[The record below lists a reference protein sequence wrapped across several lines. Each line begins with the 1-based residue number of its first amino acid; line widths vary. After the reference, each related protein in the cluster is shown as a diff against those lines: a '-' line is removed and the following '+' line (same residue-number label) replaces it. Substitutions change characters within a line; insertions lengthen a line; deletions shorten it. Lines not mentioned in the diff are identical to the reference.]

1 MVPQTSSETVT
12 KLYRYFIASAD
23 MYYGAVG
30 ERDVFVSIDQEGV
43 LRIWGEMH
51 DGGSQTEINLCEVFL
66 EYGMY
71 CRTWQEMTESYNVM
85 KGFGE
90 FLGDALAKFM
100 KENIKFDSTENPGA
114 CALECVLESLNAQ
127 ISIEQIGS
135 KLSFMIADCPI
146 HETAKRTGLREED
159 LALFG
164 FNVMVQTLINSID
177 PKVTLSIP
185 EEIQSNQT
193 YSIKM
198 QNQTPTKHFSPAV
211 PILLKE
217 WRVVEE
223 QKIDAF
229 TPPEM
234 ATRAVEAGTKKAALD
249 IPMMFTLAVLAGAFI
264 AMGAVFSVTVTEG
277 MGALPYGLVRLFSG
291 LAFTLGLILVIV
303 AGSELFTGNNLIIM
317 AYLSKRVSLQQLLRN
332 WFIVYLGN
340 FTGAMIIVLLM
351 FFTKQYTFRNG
362 AIGLIMLNIGES
374 KTSLGFIQAIA
385 LGIACNVLVCLAV
398 WMCFSARSTIDKI
411 LAIIPPIVA
420 FVASG
425 FEHSVANMYF
435 IPAGLF
441 IKYFGN
447 PDFFNMIQK
456 TPIDFIRLTWRN
468 FFLANL
474 FPVTIGNIIGGA
486 LMVGFVYWYLYQSK
500 NIRQKPIPSAGVAQL
515 ERYGSS
521 LKTVSSVFN
530 SHITGILK

>member
-1 MVPQTSSETVT
+1 MVPQTSVESVI

-23 MYYGAVG
+23 MYYAAVG
-30 ERDVFVSIDQEGV
+30 ERDVYVSIDQEGV

-51 DGGSQTEINLCEVFL
+51 GGGSATEINLCEVYL

-100 KENIKFDSTENPGA
+100 KENINFDSTENPGA

-135 KLSFMIADCPI
+135 ELSFMIADCPI
-146 HETAKRTGLREED
+146 HETAKKTGLREEE
-159 LALFG
+159 LALYG

-177 PKVTLSIP
+177 PKADLSLP
-185 EEIQSNQT
+185 AEIQPNQT
-193 YSIKM
+193 YTIKM
-198 QNQTPTKHFSPAV
+198 QNQTQPKSLSPSA

-223 QKIDAF
+223 EKIDAF

-234 ATRAVEAGTKKAALD
+234 ATRVLEAGVKKAAMD
-249 IPMMFTLAVLAGAFI
+249 IPMMFILAILAGAFI
-264 AMGAVFSVTVTEG
+264 AMGAAFSITVTEG
-277 MGALPYGLVRLFSG
+277 MGDLPYGLVRLLSG

-317 AYLSKRVSLQQLLRN
+317 AYLSKRVTLRQLLRN
-332 WFIVYLGN
+332 WLIVYLGN
-340 FTGAMIIVLLM
+340 FTGAIIIVLLM
-351 FFTKQYTFRNG
+351 LFTKQYTFRNG
-362 AIGLIMLNIGES
+362 AIGLTMLNIGES
-374 KTSLGFIQAIA
+374 KTSLGFFQAVA
-385 LGIACNVLVCLAV
+385 LGTSCNVLVCLAV
-398 WMCFSARSTIDKI
+398 WMCFSARSTVDKI

-435 IPAGLF
+435 IPAGLL

-447 PDFFNMIQK
+447 PDFFYTIQK
-456 TPIDFIRLTWRN
+456 TPIDFTQLTWRN
-468 FFLANL
+468 FFLVNL
-474 FPVTIGNIIGGA
+474 FPVTIGNIFGGA
-486 LMVGFVYWYLYQSK
+486 LMVGFVYWYLYLSK
-500 NIRQKPIPSAGVAQL
+500 YTRKKLITPAGVSQF
-515 ERYGSS
+515 ESYGSPVH
-521 LKTVSSVFN
+521 TVSSIVN
-530 SHITGILK
+530 SHITSTLK

>member
-1 MVPQTSSETVT
+1 
-12 KLYRYFIASAD
+12 
-23 MYYGAVG
+23 
-30 ERDVFVSIDQEGV
+30 
-43 LRIWGEMH
+43 
-51 DGGSQTEINLCEVFL
+51 
-66 EYGMY
+66 
-71 CRTWQEMTESYNVM
+71 
-85 KGFGE
+85 
-90 FLGDALAKFM
+90 
-100 KENIKFDSTENPGA
+100 
-114 CALECVLESLNAQ
+114 
-127 ISIEQIGS
+127 
-135 KLSFMIADCPI
+135 
-146 HETAKRTGLREED
+146 
-159 LALFG
+159 
-164 FNVMVQTLINSID
+164 
-177 PKVTLSIP
+177 
-185 EEIQSNQT
+185 
-193 YSIKM
+193 
-198 QNQTPTKHFSPAV
+198 
-211 PILLKE
+211 
-217 WRVVEE
+217 
-223 QKIDAF
+223 
-229 TPPEM
+229 
-234 ATRAVEAGTKKAALD
+234 
-249 IPMMFTLAVLAGAFI
+249 
-264 AMGAVFSVTVTEG
+264 
-277 MGALPYGLVRLFSG
+277 
-291 LAFTLGLILVIV
+291 
-303 AGSELFTGNNLIIM
+303 
-317 AYLSKRVSLQQLLRN
+317 
-332 WFIVYLGN
+332 
-340 FTGAMIIVLLM
+340 M

-521 LKTVSSVFN
+521 LKTVSSVVN